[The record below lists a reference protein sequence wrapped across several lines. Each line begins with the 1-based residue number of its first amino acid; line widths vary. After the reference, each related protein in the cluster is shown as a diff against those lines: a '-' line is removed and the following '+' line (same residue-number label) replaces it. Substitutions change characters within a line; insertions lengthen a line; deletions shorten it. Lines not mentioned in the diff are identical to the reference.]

1 MPDKIIQ
8 PRIFPKRNFL
18 GYFLSF
24 LLYFFPKLGD
34 ALYVKNML
42 RIIEAEIAIV
52 KNIILNIEDE
62 IAIF

>member
-1 MPDKIIQ
+1 M
-8 PRIFPKRNFL
+8 
-18 GYFLSF
+18 SF
-24 LLYFFPKLGD
+24 LLYFFSKLGD
-34 ALYVKNML
+34 ALYAKNML